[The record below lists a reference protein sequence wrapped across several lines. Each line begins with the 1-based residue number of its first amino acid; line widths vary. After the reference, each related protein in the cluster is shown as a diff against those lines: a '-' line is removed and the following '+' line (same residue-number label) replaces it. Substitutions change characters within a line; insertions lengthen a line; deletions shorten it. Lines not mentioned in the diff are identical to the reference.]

1 MAQAASLSHERVRPL
16 AWCYR
21 PSSSTALLKGAH
33 ESYDSAHMRGQ
44 MMDFQLTLPPMLR
57 RVETYF
63 GDKEIVTR
71 LPDRSFHRYGY
82 GDMARRSKQLAVAL
96 SNLGLERGDR
106 VATLCWNHYQH
117 MECYF
122 GIPCGGLVLHTL
134 NIRLHPNDL
143 GYIAK
148 HAGDRAVVV
157 DKALLP
163 LLERFQGETDI
174 EHVFVVEDS
183 YEELL
188 AGASAEDWRD
198 PELDEDE
205 AAAMCYTSGTT
216 GRPKGVVYSHRS
228 TVLHAFGVAAC
239 NPLGIGVSEGDAI
252 LPVVPMFHANAWGYP
267 YLAAMLGAK
276 IVYPGPHLDPESL
289 LEDFEQ
295 QGVTWAAGVPTIW
308 LGILRLLDENPGK
321 WDLSRMK
328 GMLVGG
334 SAAPRAMIAGFKQ
347 RHGLN
352 VLHGW
357 GMTETSPV
365 ASETLLPGDLAEAD
379 DETKFD
385 FVAMQGLPL
394 PFVELR
400 GRDADGNE
408 IPWDDETMGELEIRG
423 PWVASSYYETPEQ
436 AARWTEDGWFR
447 TGDIVSIHPRGFI
460 RIQDR
465 TKDVIKSGGEWI
477 SSVALENALMGH
489 PAVAEAAVIA
499 VPDDKWDERP
509 LAVVV
514 LLEGQTATA
523 DELRAYLAPSF
534 VKWWLPDTFVFVEEI
549 PKTAVGKFRKTA
561 LRELFAAKPSVP
573 AS

>member
-1 MAQAASLSHERVRPL
+1 
-16 AWCYR
+16 
-21 PSSSTALLKGAH
+21 
-33 ESYDSAHMRGQ
+33 MRGQ
-44 MMDFQLTLPPMLR
+44 MMDFQLTLPHLLR
-57 RVETYF
+57 RVETYH

-71 LPDRSFHRYGY
+71 LPDKSFHRYTY
-82 GDMARRSKQLAVAL
+82 RDMVRRAKQLAVAL
-96 SNLGLERGDR
+96 QGLGLERGDR
-106 VATLCWNHYQH
+106 VGTLCWNHHQH

-134 NIRLHPNDL
+134 NLRLHPSDL
-143 GYIAK
+143 VYIAK

-157 DKALLP
+157 DRSLVP
-163 LLERFQGETDI
+163 LLEQFRGETDI

-216 GRPKGVVYSHRS
+216 GMPKGVVYSHRS
-228 TVLHAFGVAAC
+228 TVLHTLGVASA
-239 NPLGIGVSEGDAI
+239 NPLGIGVFEGDVI

-267 YLAAMLGAK
+267 YVAAMLGAK

-295 QGVTWAAGVPTIW
+295 EGVTWAAGVPTIW
-308 LGILRLLDENPGK
+308 LGILALLDANPGR

-334 SAAPRAMIAGFKQ
+334 SAAPRAMIAAFKQ

-352 VLHGW
+352 VIHGW

-365 ASETLLPGDLAEAD
+365 ASEAALPGDLAEAD
-379 DETKFD
+379 EETKFD
-385 FVAMQGLPL
+385 YIALQGLPL

-400 GRDADGNE
+400 ARDADGKE
-408 IPWDDETMGELEIRG
+408 VPWDDETMGELEIRG
-423 PWVASSYYETPEQ
+423 PWVASGYYDTPEQ
-436 AARWTEDGWFR
+436 ADRWTDDGWFK

-499 VPDDKWDERP
+499 VPNEKWDERP

-514 LLEGQTATA
+514 LREGQAATA
-523 DELRAYLAPSF
+523 DELREFLAGSF
-534 VKWWLPDTFVFVEEI
+534 VKWWLPDSFEFVDEI

-561 LRELFAAKPSVP
+561 LRERFAAAAVRVR
-573 AS
+573 